1 MKTKRIARWLGL
13 AAGAIFS
20 AAAYSQIYAGA
31 SLGSTDAKDFCELR
45 GSSCDKTGTAWR
57 GFAGAYFTRSFG
69 LEAGFIDF
77 GKTTDSDASSTTKVD
92 RRAADVLGV
101 FAYRANRA
109 AIFAKLGGYYAQS
122 KLTVETAGSPSQTTE
137 SRGGLTFG
145 LGAQYDFFRNLG
157 VRGDWQRY
165 VKVGSSSTG
174 GQTDID
180 TFLLGVVLS
189 LR

>member
-1 MKTKRIARWLGL
+1 MKTKRIAQWLGL
-13 AAGAIFS
+13 AAGAMYS
-20 AAAYSQIYAGA
+20 VAAYSQVSVGA

-57 GFAGAYFTRSFG
+57 ALAGGYFTPNFA

-77 GKTTDSDASSTTKVD
+77 GKTTDSDAGSSTKVD
-92 RRAADVLGV
+92 RRAGDVLGV
-101 FAYRANRA
+101 LAYRANRA
-109 AIFAKLGGYYAQS
+109 SIFGKLGGYYGQT
-122 KLTVETAGSPSQTTE
+122 KLTVDTGGSPLQTTQ

-157 VRGDWQRY
+157 VRADWQRY

-180 TFLLGVVLS
+180 TFLLGVVWS

>member
-1 MKTKRIARWLGL
+1 MKTKRIAQWAGL
-13 AAGAIFS
+13 VAGAVFS
-20 AAAYSQIYAGA
+20 VAAYSQAYVGA

-45 GSSCDKTGTAWR
+45 SSSCDKTDTAWR
-57 GFAGAYFTRSFG
+57 VFGGYYFTPNIA
-69 LEAGFIDF
+69 LEAGFIDL
-77 GKTTDSDASSTTKVD
+77 GKVTDSDVVSNTKVEA
-92 RRAADVLGV
+92 RAAELLGV

-109 AIFAKLGGYYAQS
+109 AIFGKAGGYYAQT
-122 KLTVETAGSPSQTTE
+122 KLSVETLGSVSETTE

-145 LGAQYDFFRNLG
+145 LGAQYNFTRHLG

-180 TFLLGVVLS
+180 TFLLGLIWTS
-189 LR
+189 R

>member
-1 MKTKRIARWLGL
+1 MKTKRIAQWLGL

-20 AAAYSQIYAGA
+20 VAAYSQVYVGA

-57 GFAGAYFTRSFG
+57 GFAGAYFTPNFA

-77 GKTTDSDASSTTKVD
+77 GKTTDSDAGSSTKVD
-92 RRAADVLGV
+92 RRAADLLGV

-109 AIFAKLGGYYAQS
+109 SIFAKVGGYYGQT
-122 KLTVETAGSPSQTTE
+122 KLTVETAGSPSQTSE

-157 VRGDWQRY
+157 VRADWQRY
-165 VKVGSSSTG
+165 MKVGSSSTG

-180 TFLLGVVLS
+180 TFLLGLVWS

>member
-1 MKTKRIARWLGL
+1 MRLRGIVRLF
-13 AAGAIFS
+13 AIF
-20 AAAYSQIYAGA
+20 AAVALSSPALAQIYIGA
-31 SLGSTDAKDFCELR
+31 SLGSSDAKDFCELR

-57 GFAGAYFTRSFG
+57 GFAGAYFTPNFA
-69 LEAGFIDF
+69 LEAGFIDL
-77 GKTTDSDASSTTKVD
+77 GKTTDSDAGSSTKVD
-92 RRAADVLGV
+92 RRAADLLGV

-109 AIFAKLGGYYAQS
+109 SIFAKVGGYYGQT
-122 KLTVETAGSPSQTTE
+122 KLTVETAGSPSQTSE

-157 VRGDWQRY
+157 VRADWQRY
-165 VKVGSSSTG
+165 VKVSSSSTG

-180 TFLLGVVLS
+180 TFLLGLVWS